1 MKIRVAVIFGG
12 RSVEHE
18 VSIISALQAA
28 ANMDTEKYDIIPVYL
43 SKENEMYTGDKIG
56 DIEAYKDIKALVSS
70 STKVTVINESGRY
83 YIVNYPLKKFGGNI
97 KQEIDIVFPIV
108 HGTNVEDGT
117 LAGYIKT
124 LGIPFV
130 GCDVTSSAVGMDKY
144 IMKTVFKD
152 NDIPVLNCVRFSIAD
167 YRDIDGIIKKTEDKL
182 EYPVIVKPVNTGS
195 SVGISI
201 AKNRDE
207 LTDCVDM
214 AFTFANTILIER
226 AVENLQE
233 INCSVLG
240 DSENARASLCEE
252 PFHSKEILSYEDKY
266 LSGGK
271 GKKGSGASKG
281 MASVQR
287 RIPAE
292 IPDEMTA
299 KIRELSV
306 KAFKA
311 LDCCGVVRFDF
322 MIDKDSNELFLN
334 EINTIPGSLAFY
346 LWEPEGLEY
355 KTMLSELIEL
365 GLKRARDE
373 KRVMFSFETNILNQA
388 SFKGTKK

>member
-28 ANMDTEKYDIIPVYL
+28 ANMDTEKYEIIPVYL

-152 NDIPVLNCVRFSIAD
+152 NDIPVLNCVRFNIAD

>member
-152 NDIPVLNCVRFSIAD
+152 NDIPVLNCVRFRIAD

>member
-28 ANMDTEKYDIIPVYL
+28 ANMDTEKYEIIPVYL